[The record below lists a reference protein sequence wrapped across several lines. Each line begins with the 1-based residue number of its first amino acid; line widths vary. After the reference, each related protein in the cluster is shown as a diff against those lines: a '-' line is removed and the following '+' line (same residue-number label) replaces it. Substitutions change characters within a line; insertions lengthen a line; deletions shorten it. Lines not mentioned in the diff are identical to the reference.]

1 MANKKF
7 IRLESGQF
15 VEDQAISTSA
25 GAGDAGKVPA
35 LDEAGLINQDMMP
48 LGVGP
53 ESKGFVT
60 SEALGDNVLVNVHD
74 DAGTPKIRL
83 ATSAKGATGP
93 YRAHGYVKTGGDLA
107 ATVLVYFESNMV
119 GAGMAPGAEQYLG
132 VDGVLTETP
141 TVNIGDI
148 VQEVGI
154 AISATEM
161 TFEAQ
166 QPVTV
171 V

>member
-15 VEDQAISTSA
+15 IEDQAISTSA

-60 SEALGDNVLVNVHD
+60 SEIIGDNVLVNIHD

-83 ATSAKGATGP
+83 ANNAAANP
-93 YRAHGYVKTGGDLA
+93 YRAHGYIKTGGDSDT
-107 ATVLVYFESNMV
+107 TVLVYFESNMV
-119 GAGMAPGAEQYLG
+119 GAGMTPGVEQYLG
-132 VDGVLTETP
+132 VNGVLVEIAP
-141 TVNIGDI
+141 DIVGDI